1 MQNIF
6 VPGRLVIS
14 TAGRDKG
21 KFYLVLD
28 LCPDN
33 KVNVVDGEF
42 RKISNPK
49 RKNSKHLRSYPEI
62 SQEINQ
68 KVTGGLKVSDL
79 DVRRALEEMI
89 ANYT

>member
-1 MQNIF
+1 MQNSL

-28 LCPDN
+28 LCPDS

-62 SQEINQ
+62 SPEISE
-68 KVTGGLKVSDL
+68 KVKAGLKVSDQ
-79 DVRRALEEMI
+79 DVRRALEEII